1 MSRRHPT
8 RRSPLARLAALSTAV
23 LVTAAVLTGAV
34 AAPAAAAGFTAV
46 VDFESYTTGPVSG
59 VDGWVASSGA
69 RVVADPEDPANQVL
83 RMAGSGLEAYR
94 PVPGVAQGDTGTLF
108 FRFRRVGNV
117 NTSVGLTDVDAPT
130 SFSDSRAYANN
141 QNSDVLSVRDG
152 GTFRAVGT
160 WQDSAWQCVWLVTD
174 HAARRTTVYSRGGP
188 YGTTTRLPVGQ
199 ELTYAFRT
207 ATSGALDRFWMINGG
222 WSGGTDL
229 VVDDIAV
236 DPTAATL
243 DIPSG
248 DAADCGG
255 SPPPQP
261 CPTPDPPSTDGA
273 LQPFALFDDY
283 VNGSLR
289 TQGTWQVNQPGA
301 ADGALAAADVP
312 ASLSG
317 KAMVNQ
323 LSGFDVPV
331 RYRGNAY
338 ATLGP
343 LAVAEC
349 TTATMFWEF
358 LAPDL
363 VGTDVSVGL
372 SADASPGLGADTSG
386 DLLDLDDFG
395 PQVRVDSRGL
405 VLRDGG
411 TDRVVDTVTL
421 TAGTRYRFWLH
432 ADNATDR
439 YEVSVA
445 GPGQAP
451 VRAGSGGRTSF
462 AFRSPAAADLVTFLH
477 LNDPDDPPAADSYLD
492 SLFVAPDTV
501 TTVDPSPAYTQVLDF
516 ESYPGGAVSG
526 RDGWTA
532 SAAAVVTADPTDA
545 TNRVLEMTGSGL
557 KAYRP
562 VSGVAQGDTG
572 TLFFR
577 FRREGGVDTS
587 VGLTD
592 VDAPASFA
600 DSRVQA
606 NAQNSDTLQIRDGGA
621 FAPVGTWSSGVWQCV
636 WLVTDHA
643 ARRTAV
649 YSRGGP
655 YPVTTRLPVDE
666 ELTYAYRTTTA
677 GALDRFW
684 MINGSSSAGRLLVDD
699 VAVDPR
705 TANLRVPGGDAGD
718 CEVADDGS
726 VDLPVTTPVPDTPL
740 DSDVTLHLEEVT
752 RVPASSTSGADARIN
767 FLSEVPGF
775 PGRYAVPDLNGPLYL
790 VIDGTATEYLDA
802 DATFP
807 DFVRSPGLGTGL
819 GFVAFHP
826 EFAANGRFYTVHT
839 EAGNALTSRTPT
851 LPSPS
856 GARVH
861 GVITEWTASNPAAT
875 TFSGTR
881 REVLRIGFSTFLHG
895 IQQISFNP
903 RAEAGDPDY
912 GLLYIGS
919 GDGDE
924 VPNFSSRP
932 QDLGAPQGKV
942 LRIDP
947 RGTNGPGGRYGI
959 PASNPFVGQAGAL
972 GEVYALGFRN
982 PHRFSWDPLDGRMFL
997 GNIGE
1002 KSIDSV
1008 YDVRAGDNAGW
1019 NEREGAFRFVT
1030 SDPTNV
1036 YPLPPDDAQNG
1047 YDYPVLQIGRNTG
1060 IALVGG
1066 FVYRGRH
1073 PELRGAYVFGD
1084 IVSGQVRYAEA
1095 SLLDRGTGDQ
1105 PAFSNFD
1112 IVGPDGSPTTL
1123 RTLVG
1128 QSRVDLRFGQ
1138 DADGELYLLS
1148 KATGHIWRVADV
1160 TGDDRALDA
1169 CVAGTEVV
1177 SGVSAAGNWD
1187 PLTSAKWA
1195 FSGGQVILTQ
1205 QGTTPSDPRRPS
1217 EYAVLT
1223 AGPAWTSFRL
1233 EAEVRID
1240 EPVSVNQRDVVL
1252 LWDFLSDTR
1261 FHYVHLSQDTTIYAH
1276 NGIFVVDDA
1285 DRLRLDDQWNGS
1297 SGAPPAID
1305 DADWHRVRV
1314 DHCGPTG
1321 RTAVYLDGADSPLM
1335 TATDTTLTGGRVGFG
1350 SFDNY
1355 GRLRNLT
1362 VTGTP

>member
-1 MSRRHPT
+1 MARRHPT
-8 RRSPLARLAALSTAV
+8 RLLAALSTVV
-23 LVTAAVLTGAV
+23 LAVTAVVAGT
-34 AAPAAAAGFTAV
+34 AAPAAAAGFTSV
-46 VDFESYTTGPVSG
+46 VDFESYPTGSVSG

-69 RVVADPEDPANQVL
+69 QVVADPEDPTNQVL
-83 RMAGSGLEAYR
+83 RMAGSGLKAYR
-94 PVPGVAQGDTGTLF
+94 PVPGVQQGDTGTLF

-117 NTSVGLTDVDAPT
+117 DTSVGLTDVNAPT
-130 SFSDSRAYANN
+130 SFTDSRAYANN
-141 QNSDVLSVRDG
+141 QNSSVLSVRDG
-152 GTFRAVGT
+152 GTFRPVGT
-160 WQDSAWQCVWLVTD
+160 WDDATWQCVWLVTD
-174 HAARRTTVYSRGGP
+174 HATRRTAIYGRGGP
-188 YGTTTRLPVGQ
+188 YATTTRLPVDQ

-207 ATSGALDRFWMINGG
+207 STTGPLDRFWMINGG
-222 WSGGTDL
+222 WAGGTDL
-229 VVDDIAV
+229 VIDDIAV

-248 DAADCGG
+248 DPADCGG
-255 SPPPQP
+255 SSPPPPPP
-261 CPTPDPPSTDGA
+261 CPTPDPPSTTGA

-283 VNGSLR
+283 ANGSLR

-312 ASLSG
+312 AVLSG
-317 KAMVNQ
+317 RAMVNQ
-323 LSGFDVPV
+323 VSGFDVPV

-338 ATLGP
+338 AALGA
-343 LAVAEC
+343 LAVDEC
-349 TTATMFWEF
+349 TTATVFWEF
-358 LAPDL
+358 LPTDL
-363 VGTDVSVGL
+363 ADTDLSVGL
-372 SADASPGLGADTSG
+372 SADPSPGLGADTSG

-395 PQVRVDSRGL
+395 PQVRVDPRGL
-405 VLRDGG
+405 VLRDGA
-411 TDRVVDTVTL
+411 TDRVVDNVTI
-421 TAGTRYRFWLH
+421 TAGTRYRLWLH
-432 ADNATDR
+432 ADNAADR
-439 YEVSVA
+439 YEVHVA
-445 GPGQAP
+445 APGQAP
-451 VRAGSGGRTSF
+451 VRAAAGSRTSF
-462 AFRSPAAADLVTFLH
+462 AFRTPSAADLGTLLIV
-477 LNDPDDPPAADSYLD
+477 NDPDDPPSADSYLD

-501 TTVDPSPAYTQVLDF
+501 TTVDPSPAYAEVVDF
-516 ESYPGGAVSG
+516 ESYPTGAVSG
-526 RDGWTA
+526 RDGWSAT
-532 SAAAVVTADPTDA
+532 AAASVAADPADTA
-545 TNRVLEMTGSGL
+545 NQALEMTGSGL
-557 KAYRP
+557 KAHRAVP
-562 VSGVAQGDTG
+562 SVQQGDTG
-572 TLFFR
+572 TLYFR
-577 FRREGGVDTS
+577 FRREGTVDTS
-587 VGLTD
+587 LGLTD
-592 VDAPASFA
+592 VDAPTSFG

-606 NAQNSDTLQIRDGGA
+606 NNQNSDTLQMRDGGT
-621 FAPVGTWSSGVWQCV
+621 FAPIGTWSADVWQCV

-643 ARRTAV
+643 TRRTAV

-666 ELTYAYRTTTA
+666 ELTYAHRATTV

-699 VAVDPR
+699 IAVDP
-705 TANLRVPGGDAGD
+705 TAANLRVPSGDGDD
-718 CEVADDGS
+718 CEVTDDGT
-726 VDLPVTTPVPDTPL
+726 VDLPVGTPVPDTPL
-740 DSDVTLHLEEVT
+740 DSDITLHLEEVT
-752 RVPASSTSGADARIN
+752 RVPASATSGADARIN
-767 FLSEVPGF
+767 VLSEVPGF
-775 PGRYAVPDLNGPLYL
+775 AGRYAVPDLNGPLHL
-790 VIDGTATEYLDA
+790 VIGGTASTYLDA

-826 EFAANGRFYTVHT
+826 EYAANGRFYTVHT
-839 EAGNALTSRTPT
+839 EAGNALTSKTPT

-856 GARVH
+856 GADVH
-861 GVITEWTASNPAAT
+861 GVVTEWTASNPAAT
-875 TFSGTR
+875 TFSGSR
-881 REVLRIGFSTFLHG
+881 REVLRIGYSTFLHG

-903 RAEAGDPDY
+903 LAEPGDADY

-932 QDLGAPQGKV
+932 RDLGAPQGKV

-1002 KSIDSV
+1002 KSIDAV

-1019 NEREGAFRFVT
+1019 NEREGAFRFDR

-1036 YPLPPDDAQNG
+1036 YRLPPDDAANG

-1060 IALVGG
+1060 ISLVGG
-1066 FVYRGRH
+1066 FVYRGQH
-1073 PELRGAYVFGD
+1073 AELRGAYVFGD

-1105 PAFSNFD
+1105 PASYNLD
-1112 IVGPDGSPTTL
+1112 IVGPNGSPTTL

-1177 SGVSAAGNWD
+1177 SGVSGAGDWD
-1187 PLTSAKWA
+1187 PLTPAKWD
-1195 FSGGQVILTQ
+1195 FSGGQVILTE
-1205 QGTTPSDPRRPS
+1205 QGTTPSGPRRPS

-1223 AGPAWTSFRL
+1223 TGPAWTSFRL

-1252 LWDFLSDTR
+1252 LWDHTSDTR
-1261 FHYVHLSQDTTIYAH
+1261 FHYVHLSQDNTIYAH

-1297 SGAPPAID
+1297 TGAPPAID

-1314 DHCGPTG
+1314 DHCGATG
-1321 RTAVYLDGADSPLM
+1321 ETAVFVDGADFPLM
-1335 TATDTTLTGGRVGFG
+1335 TSTDTTFTAGRVGFG

-1355 GRLRNLT
+1355 GRVRNLT
-1362 VTGTP
+1362 VTGTT